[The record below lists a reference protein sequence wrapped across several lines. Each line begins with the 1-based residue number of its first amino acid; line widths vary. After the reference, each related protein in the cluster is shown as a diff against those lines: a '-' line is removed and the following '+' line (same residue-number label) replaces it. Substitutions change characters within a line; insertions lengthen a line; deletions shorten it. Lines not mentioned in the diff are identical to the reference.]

1 MVFVP
6 KPNDLMDCLG
16 WPTQIAQHK
25 INVKFQQIESLQRR
39 TLPKPVLLIWLLKQ
53 HEALERLMKEINID
67 RDVLNN
73 IMEVKHH
80 HAPSFLLLNV
90 KT

>member
-1 MVFVP
+1 
-6 KPNDLMDCLG
+6 
-16 WPTQIAQHK
+16 
-25 INVKFQQIESLQRR
+25 
-39 TLPKPVLLIWLLKQ
+39 
-53 HEALERLMKEINID
+53 MKEINID

-80 HAPSFLLLNV
+80 PSPSFLLLNI